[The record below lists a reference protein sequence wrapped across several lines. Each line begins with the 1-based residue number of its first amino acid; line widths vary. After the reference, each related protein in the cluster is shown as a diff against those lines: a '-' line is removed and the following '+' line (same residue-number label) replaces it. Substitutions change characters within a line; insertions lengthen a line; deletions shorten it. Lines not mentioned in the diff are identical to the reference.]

1 MGGFGGGAGGVGKQL
16 AKLFDDPKKARQLV
30 PLVRSLGTAQ
40 TLEKA
45 LGLPRARA
53 EKLASALQNL
63 DEDGAEKWARRAKTA
78 IAVYK
83 RSAATLKFARAA
95 FPKAL
100 YGCVLFWLLNDSRK
114 LLLGA
119 QT

>member
-1 MGGFGGGAGGVGKQL
+1 MGDGEACYVDAAAAATLGNVKAAELAEKHKALAPKIATPLGGLGGFGGLPMGGPMGGFGGGAGGVGKQL

-53 EKLASALQNL
+53 EKL
-63 DEDGAEKWARRAKTA
+63 
-78 IAVYK
+78 
-83 RSAATLKFARAA
+83 
-95 FPKAL
+95 
-100 YGCVLFWLLNDSRK
+100 
-114 LLLGA
+114 
-119 QT
+119 